1 MQSYCWLPRTT
12 RPTLAVSMDL
22 LVMTSSSMKPCVR
35 RHLGCDDDVSETTN
49 SQPAQE
55 REKERELAARLEE
68 NESRDSW
75 TFLGETERCPHRGKK
90 ESESGLLGAPKK
102 DGSPEGQLLLHKETT
117 GSHEEGVKARAVY
130 LNSLPRQIFQN
141 QDCCVVDAM
150 PRAP

>member
-1 MQSYCWLPRTT
+1 
-12 RPTLAVSMDL
+12 
-22 LVMTSSSMKPCVR
+22 MKPCVR
-35 RHLGCDDDVSETTN
+35 RHLGCDEDVSETTD

-55 REKERELAARLEE
+55 RTRGQVGGKREPRLLHI
-68 NESRDSW
+68 SRGNRKMPS
-75 TFLGETERCPHRGKK
+75 PGKK
-90 ESESGLLGAPKK
+90 RVRVRAVGRAKE